1 MTANLTSFFQQIL
14 DSSVPTRWLAA
25 LVAAAVVSSVLA
37 FLLRMIARH
46 LQIAADKTVS
56 VWDNVT
62 VELLRRL
69 SFWALLVWSLYGFA
83 YHLSILD
90 KVKKPFQ
97 VILVVSVV
105 IQVVTWGQ
113 YILLAWKQNILDQR
127 IKENPSASPALGLI
141 YRVSQVA
148 LVVIAV
154 LMGLS
159 NIGVDIGALL
169 AGLGVGGIAVALAA
183 QNILGDLLAS
193 LSIVLDK
200 PFSVGD
206 FVITGDVRGTIE
218 NIGIKTTRIRS
229 LSGEQIVIS
238 NKDLLESR
246 IQNYQRLQE
255 RRVVKQIGVIYGTPP
270 AQLQQIPA
278 WIRTIVEETSPG
290 KVRFD
295 RCHFANFGPSS
306 LDFEFVFY
314 VAEPDYALYMTLQEK
329 ILLEIVNKFAQEG
342 LEFAFPSQTIYLA
355 K

>member
-1 MTANLTSFFQQIL
+1 MDFFQHIM
-14 DSSVPTRWLAA
+14 DSPTQTKWI
-25 LVAAAVVSSVLA
+25 AAVVLA
-37 FLLRMIARH
+37 AIISAAISFTVHVVTRFL
-46 LQIAADKTVS
+46 QVAADKTAS
-56 VWDNVT
+56 VWDNFT
-62 VELLRRL
+62 VEILKRL
-69 SFWALLVWSLYGFA
+69 SFWSLLVWFVYGFA
-83 YHLSILD
+83 YHLSLLD

-97 VILVVSVV
+97 VVLVASVV
-105 IQVVTWGQ
+105 IQTVIWGQ
-113 YILLAWKQNILDQR
+113 FVLLAWKQNILDKR
-127 IKENPSASPALGLI
+127 VMENPSASPALGLI

-148 LVVIAV
+148 LVIIAI

-206 FVITGDVRGTIE
+206 FVITGEVKGTIE

-255 RRVVKQIGVIYGTPP
+255 RRIVKHIGVIYSTIPSK
-270 AQLQQIPA
+270 LEQIPG
-278 WIRTIVEETSPG
+278 WIRTIVEQTSPG
-290 KVRFD
+290 KMRFD
-295 RCHFANFGPSS
+295 RCHLANFAPSS
-306 LDFEFVFY
+306 LDFELVFY
-314 VAEPDYALYMTLQEK
+314 VAEPDYSLYMTLQEK
-329 ILLEIVNKFAQEG
+329 ILLQIINKFAQEG
-342 LEFAFPSQTIYLA
+342 VELAFPTQTIHLA